1 MTASAEP
8 VGLPRL
14 HLVTN
19 EAIVTRPGFGETAR
33 ALMGA
38 GGGEVAFHLRGR
50 SLSGREMWDAAEVC
64 AAAAEASGS
73 ALIVND
79 RIDIARGCGARGVQL
94 GRSSIAVA
102 DARALLGPDRWI
114 GASVHE
120 GAEARMAQA
129 DGADFV
135 LAGTLYPSASH
146 PGRPGAG
153 PGLIEAMVEV
163 AIPIVGIG
171 GVTPERVGEVR
182 GAGAAGVAVI
192 TGIWDAPSP
201 VAALERYLSELE

>member
-1 MTASAEP
+1 
-8 VGLPRL
+8 
-14 HLVTN
+14 
-19 EAIVTRPGFGETAR
+19 
-33 ALMGA
+33 
-38 GGGEVAFHLRGR
+38 
-50 SLSGREMWDAAEVC
+50 
-64 AAAAEASGS
+64 
-73 ALIVND
+73 
-79 RIDIARGCGARGVQL
+79 
-94 GRSSIAVA
+94 
-102 DARALLGPDRWI
+102 
-114 GASVHE
+114 
-120 GAEARMAQA
+120 MAQA